1 MRLLGIKETPDS
13 VKEQVIHWLVSDTIY
28 LNMKKPKN
36 CEDLANEE
44 GTGSGRV
51 K

>member
-1 MRLLGIKETPDS
+1 MKLLGIKETPGR
-13 VKEQVIHWLVSDTIY
+13 VKEQVTHWLVIDTIY
-28 LNMKKPKN
+28 LNMKKPKK

-44 GTGSGRV
+44 CTGRGRV